1 MLQHVQNLCNSVG
14 CAAPSGLAYC
24 AQLTQALFCP
34 HFCLPEGQNHWAAC
48 GHHGTDGPL
57 FAAFFLPFLA
67 ICPPLGVVFETVS
80 IMAVYAFTF
89 PGQGSQSVGMG
100 QELAEAFPAARAVFQ
115 EVDDALGEHLS
126 KTIFEGPIET
136 LTSTENAQPALMAV
150 SMAVLRVLEQDGG
163 LDLAGRVSLLA
174 GHSLGEYAALAAG
187 RAFDVAQA
195 ARLLRLR
202 GQAMQRAVP
211 AGEGGM
217 AALIGV
223 TLAQAEEVCT
233 RASESGST
241 EIANDNGG
249 GQIVISGK
257 MAGIDAAIAIAK
269 EMGIKR
275 AVKLP
280 VSAPFHSS
288 LMKPAEDAMAE
299 ALAKADIAAP
309 VVPVIANVT
318 AERETDA
325 DTIRNNLVQQV
336 TGRVRWRESVA
347 TMTGLG
353 VDTFVEIGA
362 GKVLSGLVRRID
374 PEVST
379 LSIGTPADIE
389 TFLKSL

>member
-1 MLQHVQNLCNSVG
+1 
-14 CAAPSGLAYC
+14 
-24 AQLTQALFCP
+24 
-34 HFCLPEGQNHWAAC
+34 
-48 GHHGTDGPL
+48 
-57 FAAFFLPFLA
+57 
-67 ICPPLGVVFETVS
+67 
-80 IMAVYAFTF
+80 MAVYAFVF

-100 QELAEAFPAARAVFQ
+100 QELAEAFPAARSVFE
-115 EVDDALGEHLS
+115 EVDDALGEKLS
-126 KTIFEGPIET
+126 KIIFEGPMES

-163 LDLAGRVSLLA
+163 LDLAGKGTLLA
-174 GHSLGEYAALAAG
+174 GHSLGEYSALAAG
-187 RAFDVAQA
+187 RAFGVAEA

-202 GQAMQRAVP
+202 GQAMQKAVP

-223 TLAQAEEVCT
+223 TLAQAEDICSK
-233 RASESGST
+233 ASAKGDV

-257 MAGIDAAIAIAK
+257 SAGIDEAIAIAK
-269 EMGIKR
+269 EMKIKR
-275 AVKLP
+275 ALKLP

-288 LMKPAEDAMAE
+288 LMKPAEDVMAE
-299 ALAKADIAAP
+299 ALAKAEIAAP
-309 VVPVIANVT
+309 IVPVIANVT

-325 DTIRNNLVQQV
+325 DTIRQNLVRQV

-347 TMTGLG
+347 AMVGMG

-374 PEVST
+374 SEVT
-379 LSIGTPADIE
+379 GLSVGTPADIE
-389 TFLKSL
+389 SFLKTL

>member
-1 MLQHVQNLCNSVG
+1 
-14 CAAPSGLAYC
+14 
-24 AQLTQALFCP
+24 
-34 HFCLPEGQNHWAAC
+34 
-48 GHHGTDGPL
+48 
-57 FAAFFLPFLA
+57 
-67 ICPPLGVVFETVS
+67 
-80 IMAVYAFTF
+80 MAVYAFIF

-100 QELAEAFPAARAVFQ
+100 QELADAFPAARAVFQ

-174 GHSLGEYAALAAG
+174 GHSLGEYAALASG

-233 RASESGST
+233 RASENGST

-257 MAGIDAAIAIAK
+257 MTGIDAAIAIAK

-299 ALAKADIAAP
+299 ALAKADIAAS

-318 AERETDA
+318 AERETDV
-325 DTIRNNLVQQV
+325 DTIRSNLVQQV